1 MFLNLKIMKLTKE
14 QAEVIQN
21 FTKNYL
27 CKVIDYGFYSNG
39 DVSIKW
45 DSEFGIGASTFDKN
59 GKPVIKKWDVL

>member
-1 MFLNLKIMKLTKE
+1 MKLTKQ

-27 CKVIDYGFYSNG
+27 CTVIDYGFYSNG

-45 DSEFGIGASTFDKN
+45 DSEFGIGTTAFDRD
-59 GKPVIKKWDVL
+59 GIIVIQKL